1 MMNRQQAA
9 EKALHDQTNILPL
22 GQLLI
27 VFAGLAV
34 SLLITF
40 VDQNGISV
48 TLPTIAKD
56 LHAENTISWAGT
68 SSLIANTMFT
78 VLYGRLS
85 DIFGRKI
92 VYLLALAL
100 LCIADLL
107 CGLSQNAP
115 MFYVF
120 RGLAGVA
127 GGGVTSLTM
136 IIVSDIVTLEQR
148 GKYQGILGASLGL
161 GNVIGPFLAA
171 AFIMKATWRAF
182 FWLLAPLSVCSIVV
196 GYFLIPNNAQK
207 SSFRKNLG
215 RIDYYGVIASSIGI
229 IFLLIPISGGG
240 SYFEWDSAMVISM
253 LVIGGCSLIVFIFIE
268 WKVATL
274 PMLPMVMFR
283 NKVICTLFVQSFLLG
298 AVYQSNLYYLPLYY
312 QNARGWS
319 PILSAAL
326 TTPMVACQ
334 SLASI
339 CSGQYI
345 SRRKRYGEVIWAGF
359 GLWTLGAGLMLLF
372 NRRTSIGAIV
382 VIVLVQGIGIGFVFQ
397 PTLVA
402 FQAHCTKAHRAV
414 IISNR
419 NFFRCLGGACGLAVS
434 AAILQAVLKSN
445 LPEGY
450 QNIAHSSYSLPS
462 RSGVA
467 DADWEQIITAY
478 AKASRGVFILQ
489 VPLIGICFLLCFF
502 IKDRGLERPKDPGEE
517 EEEKKKQKDD
527 DSRGAQEKR
536 VPSDLENQSASAN
549 NASRGDFQVMDL
561 NELTVPS
568 RDSTPSQEYNP
579 RKRARTACTRC
590 KTRKQKC
597 DNEYPICS
605 NCQKAGAAC
614 DKATVR
620 QESGQQ
626 NAYTRALEE
635 RIEYLESQLKSGR
648 TSSNASGGVSNSV
661 TAFLSPNN
669 QEAVQRSSP
678 TGIEHNAIG
687 DLVGFLALNS
697 LEAPAYV
704 GSSSGVSLAAN
715 LGEMVQTTV
724 WNQVLAPQRGSENAQ
739 SAGNSVTTRNANLGL
754 SYQPAS
760 ARHASD
766 RSRAPRM
773 EELLAK
779 GAEPPND
786 EMGSRIMNAYLT
798 RLHTRYPF
806 LDRRELWRLHEARW
820 QLAKKKREELSKVEK
835 FGIFQLYIVY
845 AIGATFL
852 QLSERYSY
860 IPPERFYM
868 TALQQASAMC
878 EARSIENIKAMTLLV
893 VYHLRSAS
901 SQGVWYMIGLA
912 MRTAIDLGLHRKA
925 NEVNL
930 DPFTTQLRRRLFWT
944 VYYLER
950 VVSMSLGRPFS
961 IADRNIDL
969 PLPLDVDDDVRD
981 SAILTAPP
989 PTDRP
994 TTMTFALYLIK
1005 VRQID
1010 SKVQHKIY
1018 RADRPLHALR
1028 SKMDRLFLELEE
1040 WKQSALL
1047 RFSGP
1052 DLDYPMLHYNR
1063 ALRLLI
1069 QPFLPSLPL
1078 TDPYYHI
1085 CLRAAGDICQTHK
1098 RLHQTLE
1105 YGHSFLA
1112 VQTVFMAG
1120 ITLLYALWT
1129 HTSEVWSVQMSNDIR
1144 ACSTVLFVMGERAAW
1159 VKKYRDAF
1167 ELLVNAAMEK
1177 LEGSD
1182 AAKKVGMAEL
1192 MTAQHG
1198 SANPRNTASM
1208 SKEDPT
1214 TGPGMPD
1221 VNSVQ
1226 MDPTAQDHGVR
1237 MAFQLAPWIDL
1248 EEDCPFWM
1256 PDFETLESLS
1266 GNLWGGE
1273 DPVLFDPL

>member
-1 MMNRQQAA
+1 
-9 EKALHDQTNILPL
+9 
-22 GQLLI
+22 
-27 VFAGLAV
+27 
-34 SLLITF
+34 
-40 VDQNGISV
+40 
-48 TLPTIAKD
+48 
-56 LHAENTISWAGT
+56 
-68 SSLIANTMFT
+68 
-78 VLYGRLS
+78 
-85 DIFGRKI
+85 
-92 VYLLALAL
+92 
-100 LCIADLL
+100 
-107 CGLSQNAP
+107 

-207 SSFRKNLG
+207 TSFRKNLG

-240 SYFEWDSAMVISM
+240 SYFQWDSAMVISM
-253 LVIGGCSLIVFIFIE
+253 LVIGGCSLIVFIIIE

-283 NKVICTLFVQSFLLG
+283 NKVICTLFLQSFLLG

-345 SRRKRYGEVIWAGF
+345 SRRKRYGEVIWTGF

-372 NRRTSIGAIV
+372 DRHTSIGAIV
-382 VIVLVQGIGIGFVFQ
+382 VIVIVQGIGIGFTFQ

-450 QNIAHSSYSLPS
+450 QNIAHSTYSLPS

-517 EEEKKKQKDD
+517 EEEEEKKKQKDD
-527 DSRGAQEKR
+527 DSRGVQEHATQ
-536 VPSDLENQSASAN
+536 ENIIVTTS
-549 NASRGDFQVMDL
+549 
-561 NELTVPS
+561 
-568 RDSTPSQEYNP
+568 
-579 RKRARTACTRC
+579 TRC
-590 KTRKQKC
+590 APIVKRPGLHVTR
-597 DNEYPICS
+597 PP
-605 NCQKAGAAC
+605 
-614 DKATVR
+614 
-620 QESGQQ
+620 
-626 NAYTRALEE
+626 YTRALEE
-635 RIEYLESQLKSGR
+635 RIEYLETQLKSGWR
-648 TSSNASGGVSNSV
+648 GNNASGGVSNPV
-661 TAFLSPNN
+661 AAFLSPPN
-669 QEAVQRSSP
+669 QEAVQGSSP
-678 TGIEHNAIG
+678 TGIGHNAIG

-724 WNQVLAPQRGSENAQ
+724 WNQVLASPRGVESAQ
-739 SAGNSVTTRNANLGL
+739 STGNGLSANHANLGL
-754 SYQPAS
+754 SYQPVS
-760 ARHASD
+760 TKNTGD
-766 RSRAPRM
+766 RSRPPRM

-806 LDRRELWRLHEARW
+806 LDRKELWQLHEARW
-820 QLAKKKREELSKVEK
+820 QLAKKKREELSKADR

-925 NEVNL
+925 NEVSL
-930 DPFTTQLRRRLFWT
+930 DPFTAQLRRRLFWT

-981 SAILTAPP
+981 PAVLSAVP

-994 TTMTFALYLIK
+994 TTMTFALFLIK

-1018 RADRPLHALR
+1018 RADRPLHTLR

-1047 RFSGP
+1047 RFNGP

-1098 RLHQTLE
+1098 RLHQSLE

-1208 SKEDPT
+1208 SKEYPT
-1214 TGPGMPD
+1214 TGPNMPD
-1221 VNSVQ
+1221 VDSVQ
-1226 MDPTAQDHGVR
+1226 MDPAAQDHGVR

-1266 GNLWGGE
+1266 GNLWNGG
-1273 DPVLFDPL
+1273 DSVLFDPL

>member
-1 MMNRQQAA
+1 MR
-9 EKALHDQTNILPL
+9 K
-22 GQLLI
+22 
-27 VFAGLAV
+27 LAH
-34 SLLITF
+34 F
-40 VDQNGISV
+40 N
-48 TLPTIAKD
+48 
-56 LHAENTISWAGT
+56 
-68 SSLIANTMFT
+68 
-78 VLYGRLS
+78 
-85 DIFGRKI
+85 
-92 VYLLALAL
+92 
-100 LCIADLL
+100 
-107 CGLSQNAP
+107 
-115 MFYVF
+115 
-120 RGLAGVA
+120 
-127 GGGVTSLTM
+127 
-136 IIVSDIVTLEQR
+136 
-148 GKYQGILGASLGL
+148 
-161 GNVIGPFLAA
+161 
-171 AFIMKATWRAF
+171 
-182 FWLLAPLSVCSIVV
+182 SI
-196 GYFLIPNNAQK
+196 
-207 SSFRKNLG
+207 
-215 RIDYYGVIASSIGI
+215 
-229 IFLLIPISGGG
+229 
-240 SYFEWDSAMVISM
+240 
-253 LVIGGCSLIVFIFIE
+253 
-268 WKVATL
+268 
-274 PMLPMVMFR
+274 
-283 NKVICTLFVQSFLLG
+283 
-298 AVYQSNLYYLPLYY
+298 
-312 QNARGWS
+312 
-319 PILSAAL
+319 
-326 TTPMVACQ
+326 
-334 SLASI
+334 
-339 CSGQYI
+339 YI
-345 SRRKRYGEVIWAGF
+345 S
-359 GLWTLGAGLMLLF
+359 
-372 NRRTSIGAIV
+372 
-382 VIVLVQGIGIGFVFQ
+382 
-397 PTLVA
+397 
-402 FQAHCTKAHRAV
+402 
-414 IISNR
+414 
-419 NFFRCLGGACGLAVS
+419 
-434 AAILQAVLKSN
+434 
-445 LPEGY
+445 
-450 QNIAHSSYSLPS
+450 
-462 RSGVA
+462 
-467 DADWEQIITAY
+467 
-478 AKASRGVFILQ
+478 
-489 VPLIGICFLLCFF
+489 
-502 IKDRGLERPKDPGEE
+502 PKCP
-517 EEEKKKQKDD
+517 
-527 DSRGAQEKR
+527 
-536 VPSDLENQSASAN
+536 
-549 NASRGDFQVMDL
+549 NASR
-561 NELTVPS
+561 
-568 RDSTPSQEYNP
+568 
-579 RKRARTACTRC
+579 
-590 KTRKQKC
+590 
-597 DNEYPICS
+597 
-605 NCQKAGAAC
+605 
-614 DKATVR
+614 
-620 QESGQQ
+620 
-626 NAYTRALEE
+626 YTRALEE
-635 RIEYLESQLKSGR
+635 RVEYLETQLKSGR
-648 TSSNASGGVSNSV
+648 RGNNASGGVSNPV
-661 TAFLSPNN
+661 AAFLSPPN
-669 QEAVQRSSP
+669 QAAVQGSSP
-678 TGIEHNAIG
+678 TGIDHNAIG

-724 WNQVLAPQRGSENAQ
+724 WNQVLASPRGLESAQ
-739 SAGNSVTTRNANLGL
+739 STGNGLSANHANLGL
-754 SYQPAS
+754 SYQPVS
-760 ARHASD
+760 TKNSGD
-766 RSRAPRM
+766 RSRPPRM

-820 QLAKKKREELSKVEK
+820 QLAKKKREELSKADK

-860 IPPERFYM
+860 IPPEKRFYM

-925 NEVNL
+925 NEVSL
-930 DPFTTQLRRRLFWT
+930 DLFTAQLRRRLFWT

-981 SAILTAPP
+981 PTVLSAAP

-994 TTMTFALYLIK
+994 TTMTFALFLIK

-1018 RADRPLHALR
+1018 RADRPLHTLR

-1047 RFSGP
+1047 RFNGP

-1098 RLHQTLE
+1098 RLHQSLE

-1208 SKEDPT
+1208 SKEYPT
-1214 TGPGMPD
+1214 TGPNMPD

-1226 MDPTAQDHGVR
+1226 MDPAAQDHGVR

-1266 GNLWGGE
+1266 GNLWNGE
-1273 DPVLFDPL
+1273 DSVLFDPL

>member
-1 MMNRQQAA
+1 
-9 EKALHDQTNILPL
+9 
-22 GQLLI
+22 
-27 VFAGLAV
+27 
-34 SLLITF
+34 
-40 VDQNGISV
+40 
-48 TLPTIAKD
+48 
-56 LHAENTISWAGT
+56 
-68 SSLIANTMFT
+68 
-78 VLYGRLS
+78 
-85 DIFGRKI
+85 
-92 VYLLALAL
+92 
-100 LCIADLL
+100 
-107 CGLSQNAP
+107 
-115 MFYVF
+115 
-120 RGLAGVA
+120 
-127 GGGVTSLTM
+127 M

-171 AFIMKATWRAF
+171 AFIMRATWRAF

-196 GYFLIPNNAQK
+196 GYFLIPNNARK
-207 SSFRKNLG
+207 TSFRKNLG
-215 RIDYYGVIASSIGI
+215 RIDFYGIIASSIGI

-240 SYFEWDSAMVISM
+240 SYFQWDSAMVIGM
-253 LVIGGCSLIVFIFIE
+253 LVIGGCSLTVFIFIE

-283 NKVICTLFVQSFLLG
+283 NKVICTLFLQSFLLG

-312 QNARGWS
+312 QNVRGWS

-326 TTPMVACQ
+326 TTPLVACQ

-359 GLWTLGAGLMLLF
+359 GLWTLGAGLMILF
-372 NRRTSIGAIV
+372 NRHTSIGAIV
-382 VIVLVQGIGIGFVFQ
+382 VIALIQGIGVGFTFQ

-450 QNIAHSSYSLPS
+450 QNIAHSTYSLPS

-467 DADWEQIITAY
+467 AADWEQIITAY

-502 IKDRGLERPKDPGEE
+502 IKDRGLERPKEPGEE
-517 EEEKKKQKDD
+517 EVEQKTPKDD
-527 DSRGAQEKR
+527 GHRGAPEHAAPEKR
-536 VPSDLENQSASAN
+536 VLSDLEMATKMRKPCPLFKSVLPKYP
-549 NASRGDFQVMDL
+549 NASR
-561 NELTVPS
+561 
-568 RDSTPSQEYNP
+568 
-579 RKRARTACTRC
+579 
-590 KTRKQKC
+590 
-597 DNEYPICS
+597 
-605 NCQKAGAAC
+605 
-614 DKATVR
+614 
-620 QESGQQ
+620 
-626 NAYTRALEE
+626 YTCALEE
-635 RIEYLESQLKSGR
+635 RIKYLESQLTSGR
-648 TSSNASGGVSNSV
+648 TGNNTSGVGANSV
-661 TAFLSPNN
+661 SSFSSPYN
-669 QEAVQRSSP
+669 QEPVQRSSP
-678 TGIEHNAIG
+678 TGVGHNAIG

-724 WNQVLAPQRGSENAQ
+724 WNQVLAPPRGLENTQ
-739 SAGNSVTTRNANLGL
+739 SIGDGPGTSNVNLGL
-754 SYQPAS
+754 SYQPAT
-760 ARHASD
+760 ARNTGGLS
-766 RSRAPRM
+766 RSSRM

-779 GAEPPND
+779 SAEPPND

-806 LDRRELWRLHEARW
+806 LDRRELWQLHEARW
-820 QLAKKKREELSKVEK
+820 QLAKKKREELSKAEK

-860 IPPERFYM
+860 TPPERFYM

-893 VYHLRSAS
+893 AYHLRSAS
-901 SQGVWYMIGLA
+901 SQGMWYMIGLA

-930 DPFTTQLRRRLFWT
+930 DPFTAQLRRRLFWT

-950 VVSMSLGRPFS
+950 VISMSLGRPFS

-981 SAILTAPP
+981 PAILTTPP
-989 PTDRP
+989 LTDKP
-994 TTMTFALYLIK
+994 TTMTYALYLIK
-1005 VRQID
+1005 IRQID

-1018 RADRPLHALR
+1018 RADRPLHTLR
-1028 SKMDRLFLELEE
+1028 SKMDRLFLELKE
-1040 WKQSALL
+1040 WKQSAVL

-1112 VQTVFMAG
+1112 VQTVFLAG
-1120 ITLLYALWT
+1120 ITMLYALWT
-1129 HTSEVWSVQMSNDIR
+1129 HTNEVWSVQMSNDIR

-1182 AAKKVGMAEL
+1182 TAKKVGMAEL

-1198 SANPRNTASM
+1198 SANNPRNAAST
-1208 SKEDPT
+1208 SKEYPAT
-1214 TGPGMPD
+1214 TNLGVPD
-1221 VNSVQ
+1221 VNAVQ
-1226 MDPTAQDHGVR
+1226 VDPTAQDHGVR

-1256 PDFETLESLS
+1256 PDFETLEGFS
-1266 GNLWGGE
+1266 GNLWNCD
-1273 DPVLFDPL
+1273 DPMLFDPL

>member
-1 MMNRQQAA
+1 
-9 EKALHDQTNILPL
+9 
-22 GQLLI
+22 
-27 VFAGLAV
+27 
-34 SLLITF
+34 
-40 VDQNGISV
+40 
-48 TLPTIAKD
+48 
-56 LHAENTISWAGT
+56 
-68 SSLIANTMFT
+68 
-78 VLYGRLS
+78 
-85 DIFGRKI
+85 
-92 VYLLALAL
+92 
-100 LCIADLL
+100 
-107 CGLSQNAP
+107 
-115 MFYVF
+115 
-120 RGLAGVA
+120 
-127 GGGVTSLTM
+127 M

-207 SSFRKNLG
+207 TSFRKNLG

-240 SYFEWDSAMVISM
+240 SYFQWDSAMVISM
-253 LVIGGCSLIVFIFIE
+253 LVIGGCSLIAFIIIE

-283 NKVICTLFVQSFLLG
+283 NKVICTLFLQSFLLG

-345 SRRKRYGEVIWAGF
+345 SRRKRYGEVIWTGF

-372 NRRTSIGAIV
+372 DRHTSIGAIV
-382 VIVLVQGIGIGFVFQ
+382 VIVIVQGIGIGFTFQ

-450 QNIAHSSYSLPS
+450 QNIAHSTYSLPS

-517 EEEKKKQKDD
+517 EEEEEKKKQKDD
-527 DSRGAQEKR
+527 DSRGVQEHATQ
-536 VPSDLENQSASAN
+536 ENIIVTTS
-549 NASRGDFQVMDL
+549 
-561 NELTVPS
+561 
-568 RDSTPSQEYNP
+568 
-579 RKRARTACTRC
+579 TRC
-590 KTRKQKC
+590 APIVKRPGLHVTR
-597 DNEYPICS
+597 PP
-605 NCQKAGAAC
+605 
-614 DKATVR
+614 
-620 QESGQQ
+620 
-626 NAYTRALEE
+626 YTRALEE
-635 RIEYLESQLKSGR
+635 RIEYLETQLKSGWR
-648 TSSNASGGVSNSV
+648 GNNASGGVSNPV
-661 TAFLSPNN
+661 AAFLSPPN
-669 QEAVQRSSP
+669 QEAVQGSSP
-678 TGIEHNAIG
+678 TGIDHNAIG

-724 WNQVLAPQRGSENAQ
+724 WNQVLASPRGVESAQ
-739 SAGNSVTTRNANLGL
+739 STGNGLSANHANLGL
-754 SYQPAS
+754 SYQPVS
-760 ARHASD
+760 TKNTGD
-766 RSRAPRM
+766 RSRPPRM

-806 LDRRELWRLHEARW
+806 LDRRELWQLHEARW
-820 QLAKKKREELSKVEK
+820 QLAKKKREELSKADR

-925 NEVNL
+925 NEVSL
-930 DPFTTQLRRRLFWT
+930 DPFTAQLRRRLFWT

-981 SAILTAPP
+981 PAVLSAVP

-994 TTMTFALYLIK
+994 TTMTFALFLIK

-1018 RADRPLHALR
+1018 RADRPLHTLR

-1047 RFSGP
+1047 RFNGP

-1098 RLHQTLE
+1098 RLHQSLE

-1208 SKEDPT
+1208 SKEYPT
-1214 TGPGMPD
+1214 TGPNMPD
-1221 VNSVQ
+1221 ADSVQ
-1226 MDPTAQDHGVR
+1226 MDPAAQDHGVR

-1248 EEDCPFWM
+1248 EDDCPFWM
-1256 PDFETLESLS
+1256 PDFETLEGLS
-1266 GNLWGGE
+1266 GNLWNGG
-1273 DPVLFDPL
+1273 DSVLFDPL

>member
-148 GKYQGILGASLGL
+148 GKYQGILGASLGI

-182 FWLLAPLSVCSIVV
+182 FWLLAPLS
-196 GYFLIPNNAQK
+196 
-207 SSFRKNLG
+207 
-215 RIDYYGVIASSIGI
+215 
-229 IFLLIPISGGG
+229 
-240 SYFEWDSAMVISM
+240 WDSAMVISM

-283 NKVICTLFVQSFLLG
+283 NKVICTLFLQSFLLG

-326 TTPMVACQ
+326 TAPLVACQ

-345 SRRKRYGEVIWAGF
+345 SRRKRYGEVIWTGF

-372 NRRTSIGAIV
+372 NRHTSIGAIV
-382 VIVLVQGIGIGFVFQ
+382 VIVLVQGIGIGFTFQ

-489 VPLIGICFLLCFF
+489 VPLIGICFLLCVF

-517 EEEKKKQKDD
+517 EEEKKKQNDD
-527 DSRGAQEKR
+527 DGRGVQELTAQEKSA
-536 VPSDLENQSASAN
+536 PSDLENQSASAN
-549 NASRGDFQVMDL
+549 NANHFQVMDL
-561 NELTVPS
+561 SELTVPS

-605 NCQKAGAAC
+605 NCQKAGATC

-648 TSSNASGGVSNSV
+648 TGSNASGGVSNSV
-661 TAFLSPNN
+661 AAFLSPNS
-669 QEAVQRSSP
+669 QETVQRSSP
-678 TGIEHNAIG
+678 TGIDHNAIG

-724 WNQVLAPQRGSENAQ
+724 WNQVLAPQRGFENAQ
-739 SAGNSVTTRNANLGL
+739 ATGNGLATSNANLGL
-754 SYQPAS
+754 SYQPVS
-760 ARHASD
+760 TRHAGD

-820 QLAKKKREELSKVEK
+820 QLAKKKREDLSKVEK

-981 SAILTAPP
+981 SAILAAPP
-989 PTDRP
+989 PTDKP

-1005 VRQID
+1005 IRQID

-1018 RADRPLHALR
+1018 RADRPLHTLR

-1120 ITLLYALWT
+1120 ITVLYALWT

-1198 SANPRNTASM
+1198 SANPRHTASM
-1208 SKEDPT
+1208 SKEYPT

-1221 VNSVQ
+1221 VSSVQ

-1273 DPVLFDPL
+1273 DSVLFDPL

>member
-1 MMNRQQAA
+1 
-9 EKALHDQTNILPL
+9 
-22 GQLLI
+22 
-27 VFAGLAV
+27 
-34 SLLITF
+34 
-40 VDQNGISV
+40 
-48 TLPTIAKD
+48 
-56 LHAENTISWAGT
+56 
-68 SSLIANTMFT
+68 
-78 VLYGRLS
+78 
-85 DIFGRKI
+85 
-92 VYLLALAL
+92 
-100 LCIADLL
+100 
-107 CGLSQNAP
+107 
-115 MFYVF
+115 
-120 RGLAGVA
+120 
-127 GGGVTSLTM
+127 M

-161 GNVIGPFLAA
+161 GNVIGPFVAA
-171 AFIMKATWRAF
+171 AFIMDSTWRAF
-182 FWLLAPLSVCSIVV
+182 FWLLSPLSACSIVV

-207 SSFRKNLG
+207 ASFGNNWK
-215 RIDYYGVIASSIGI
+215 RIDFYGIIASSVGI

-240 SYFEWDSAMVISM
+240 SYFQWNSPMVISM
-253 LVIGGCSLIVFIFIE
+253 LIIGGCSLIAFVFIE

-274 PMLPMVMFR
+274 PMLPMVMFK
-283 NKVICTLFVQSFLLG
+283 NKVICTLFLQSFLLG
-298 AVYQSNLYYLPLYY
+298 AVYQSSIYYLPLYY

-319 PILSAAL
+319 PIVSAAL

-334 SLASI
+334 ALASI
-339 CSGQYI
+339 GSGQYI

-359 GLWTLGAGLMLLF
+359 GLWTIGAGLMLLF
-372 NRRTSIGAIV
+372 NGNTNKG
-382 VIVLVQGIGIGFVFQ
+382 VIVIIVSIVGIGVGFTFQ

-402 FQAHCTKAHRAV
+402 FQAHCTKSHRAV

-434 AAILQAVLKSN
+434 AAILQATLKSN

-450 QNIAHSSYSLPS
+450 QHLAHSTYSLPS
-462 RSGVA
+462 RSDVS
-467 DADWEQIITAY
+467 DADWVHIVSAY

-502 IKDRGLERPKDPGEE
+502 IKDRGLERPKETGEE
-517 EEEKKKQKDD
+517 EEGEVKSQKDKD
-527 DSRGAQEKR
+527 TRLLQLSHSLQW
-536 VPSDLENQSASAN
+536 SN
-549 NASRGDFQVMDL
+549 
-561 NELTVPS
+561 PS
-568 RDSTPSQEYNP
+568 R
-579 RKRARTACTRC
+579 
-590 KTRKQKC
+590 
-597 DNEYPICS
+597 
-605 NCQKAGAAC
+605 
-614 DKATVR
+614 
-620 QESGQQ
+620 
-626 NAYTRALEE
+626 YTRALEE

-648 TSSNASGGVSNSV
+648 TGNHASGNVANP
-661 TAFLSPNN
+661 A
-669 QEAVQRSSP
+669 AVFSSP
-678 TGIEHNAIG
+678 QDQETVPGSSATGIDHNAIG

-715 LGEMVQTTV
+715 LGEMVQTTI
-724 WNQVLAPQRGSENAQ
+724 WNQVLAPSRGLENVHNTESRPNTSNGSISFSIQ
-739 SAGNSVTTRNANLGL
+739 PYTTRNAG
-754 SYQPAS
+754 
-760 ARHASD
+760 D
-766 RSRAPRM
+766 RSRPLKM

-786 EMGSRIMNAYLT
+786 EMGSRIMNTYLT
-798 RLHTRYPF
+798 QLHTRYPF
-806 LDRRELWRLHEARW
+806 LDKRELWRLHEARW
-820 QLAKKKREELSKVEK
+820 RLVKAKREELSKAEK

-860 IPPERFYM
+860 TPPERFYM
-868 TALQQASAMC
+868 TALQQVSAMC

-893 VYHLRSAS
+893 VYHLRAAF

-925 NEVNL
+925 NEANL
-930 DPFTTQLRRRLFWT
+930 DPFTAQLRRRLFWT

-981 SAILTAPP
+981 PARLTATPQ
-989 PTDRP
+989 TDRT
-994 TTMTFALYLIK
+994 TTMTFALFLI
-1005 VRQID
+1005 RIRRID
-1010 SKVQHKIY
+1010 SKIQHKIY
-1018 RADRPLHALR
+1018 RADRPLHFLR
-1028 SKMDRLFLELEE
+1028 SKMDHLFLELEE

-1047 RFSGP
+1047 RFSGS
-1052 DLDYPMLHYNR
+1052 DLDYPMLHFNR

-1078 TDPYYHI
+1078 SNPYYHI
-1085 CLRAAGDICQTHK
+1085 CLRAAGEICQAHK

-1129 HTSEVWSVQMSNDIR
+1129 HTNEVWSVQMSNDIR

-1177 LEGSD
+1177 LEGSNVSR
-1182 AAKKVGMAEL
+1182 KVGMAEL

-1198 SANPRNTASM
+1198 GANPHRM
-1208 SKEDPT
+1208 PKEYPT
-1214 TGPGMPD
+1214 TGISVPD
-1221 VNSVQ
+1221 VNSAQ
-1226 MDPTAQDHGVR
+1226 MDPTTQDHGVR

-1266 GNLWGGE
+1266 GNLWSGG
-1273 DPVLFDPL
+1273 DPAPFDPL

>member
-1 MMNRQQAA
+1 
-9 EKALHDQTNILPL
+9 
-22 GQLLI
+22 
-27 VFAGLAV
+27 
-34 SLLITF
+34 
-40 VDQNGISV
+40 
-48 TLPTIAKD
+48 
-56 LHAENTISWAGT
+56 
-68 SSLIANTMFT
+68 
-78 VLYGRLS
+78 
-85 DIFGRKI
+85 
-92 VYLLALAL
+92 
-100 LCIADLL
+100 
-107 CGLSQNAP
+107 
-115 MFYVF
+115 
-120 RGLAGVA
+120 
-127 GGGVTSLTM
+127 M

-161 GNVIGPFLAA
+161 GNVIGPFIAA
-171 AFIMKATWRAF
+171 AFVMNSTWRAF
-182 FWLLAPLSVCSIVV
+182 FWLLSPLSVCSMVV
-196 GYFLIPNNAQK
+196 GYFLIPNNVPK
-207 SSFRKNLG
+207 SSFKKNLKQ
-215 RIDYYGVIASSIGI
+215 IDFYGIITSSIGI
-229 IFLLIPISGGG
+229 IFLLIPISGGD
-240 SYFEWDSAMVISM
+240 SYFQWDSLMVISM

-274 PMLPMVMFR
+274 PMLPIVMFK
-283 NKVICTLFVQSFLLG
+283 NKVICTLFLQSFLLG
-298 AVYQSNLYYLPLYY
+298 AAYQSNLYYLPLYY

-319 PILSAAL
+319 PIISAAL

-345 SRRKRYGEVIWAGF
+345 SRCKRYGKVIWVGF
-359 GLWTLGAGLMLLF
+359 GLWTIGAGLMVLF
-372 NRRTSIGAIV
+372 DDSTHIGVIV
-382 VIVLVQGIGIGFVFQ
+382 VVVVIAGIGIGFTFQ

-434 AAILQAVLKSN
+434 AAILQATLKSN
-445 LPEGY
+445 LPHGY
-450 QNIAHSSYSLPS
+450 RHLAHSTYSPPA
-462 RSGVA
+462 RSGIS
-467 DADWEQIITAY
+467 DADWLQIVAAY

-489 VPLIGICFLLCFF
+489 VPLMGTCFLLCFF
-502 IKDRGLERPKDPGEE
+502 IKDRGLERPKEPGEE
-517 EEEKKKQKDD
+517 GDEKKKGQNDD
-527 DSRGAQEKR
+527 GCKGRLDS
-536 VPSDLENQSASAN
+536 VS
-549 NASRGDFQVMDL
+549 
-561 NELTVPS
+561 
-568 RDSTPSQEYNP
+568 
-579 RKRARTACTRC
+579 
-590 KTRKQKC
+590 RKQSSETC
-597 DNEYPICS
+597 ENSIVTTSTQFAPIAKRPGLHVTRPHS
-605 NCQKAGAAC
+605 
-614 DKATVR
+614 
-620 QESGQQ
+620 
-626 NAYTRALEE
+626 YTRALEE
-635 RIEYLESQLKSGR
+635 RIKYLETQLKSGR
-648 TSSNASGGVSNSV
+648 AGNNASGNRTNSV
-661 TAFLSPNN
+661 AAFLPPQN
-669 QEAVQRSSP
+669 QETVQGSST
-678 TGIEHNAIG
+678 TGIDHNAIG

-724 WNQVLAPQRGSENAQ
+724 WDQVLAPSRENSQTTGSGPNMDSGSLGLSIQ
-739 SAGNSVTTRNANLGL
+739 PYSTRNA
-754 SYQPAS
+754 
-760 ARHASD
+760 SD
-766 RSRAPRM
+766 RPRPSRM

-786 EMGSRIMNAYLT
+786 EMGSRILTTYLA
-798 RLHTRYPF
+798 RVHTRYPF
-806 LDRRELWRLHEARW
+806 LDRRELLRLHEARW
-820 QLAKKKREELSKVEK
+820 RLTKTKREELSKAEK

-860 IPPERFYM
+860 TPPERFYM
-868 TALQQASAMC
+868 TALQQVSAMC

-901 SQGVWYMIGLA
+901 SQGMWYMIGLA

-925 NEVNL
+925 NEANL
-930 DPFTTQLRRRLFWT
+930 DPFTAQLRRRLFWT

-981 SAILTAPP
+981 PALLTAPP
-989 PTDRP
+989 QPDRT
-994 TTMTFALYLIK
+994 TTMTFALYLIHI
-1005 VRQID
+1005 RRID

-1018 RADRPLHALR
+1018 RADRPLHSLR

-1078 TDPYYHI
+1078 SDPYYHI

-1120 ITLLYALWT
+1120 ITLLYSLWT
-1129 HTSEVWSVQMSNDIR
+1129 HTSDVWSVQMSNDIR

-1159 VKKYRDAF
+1159 VKKYRDSF

-1192 MTAQHG
+1192 MTAQYG
-1198 SANPRNTASM
+1198 GTNPHNIASM
-1208 SKEDPT
+1208 SKEYPPT
-1214 TGPGMPD
+1214 GLGVPV
-1221 VNSVQ
+1221 VNSMP
-1226 MDPTAQDHGVR
+1226 MDPATQDHGVR

-1266 GNLWGGE
+1266 GNLWSGGDFE
-1273 DPVLFDPL
+1273 PSDLL